1 MGFAKNLTNLQAEH
15 GETNYRLAK
24 EIDVTQTSVKSWN
37 TGERLPHPKTRKKIA
52 EHYGITVEELM
63 REDE

>member
-1 MGFAKNLTNLQAEH
+1 MQKNSPTYRLNTA
-15 GETNYRLAK
+15 ETNYRLAK